1 MASKSKKA
9 QAENGTENG
18 TETLTVIDSETMT
31 ELSDVVAIA
40 GEMDLAQ
47 GSEALA
53 AAQDIE
59 LQSDVVAALS
69 SDDLERSMALGAIA
83 GQIAVAAEIV
93 YTLQLPE
100 LAIFLRDKGDEL
112 HAIAVDGV
120 KRFGAGRALSEAMLE
135 TSNQIGVLGANEMLE
150 GMARQ
155 DMADAM
161 ADLADADA

>member
-9 QAENGTENG
+9 QADGVTENVTIIG
-18 TETLTVIDSETMT
+18 SEAMT

-40 GEMDLAQ
+40 GEMDIAQ

-59 LQSDVVAALS
+59 IQSEVVAALS

-100 LAIFLRDKGDEL
+100 FLRDKGDEL

-120 KRFGAGRALSEAMLE
+120 KRFGAGRALSEAMIE
-135 TSNQIGVLGANEMLE
+135 TSNQIGALGANEMLE

-161 ADLADADA
+161 ADLADGDVDA

>member
-9 QAENGTENG
+9 QAENGPENG
-18 TETLTVIDSETMT
+18 TETLTVIDGETMT

-40 GEMDLAQ
+40 GEMDIAQ

-83 GQIAVAAEIV
+83 GQIAVAA
-93 YTLQLPE
+93 
-100 LAIFLRDKGDEL
+100 
-112 HAIAVDGV
+112 
-120 KRFGAGRALSEAMLE
+120 
-135 TSNQIGVLGANEMLE
+135 
-150 GMARQ
+150 
-155 DMADAM
+155 
-161 ADLADADA
+161 

>member
-1 MASKSKKA
+1 MA
-9 QAENGTENG
+9 
-18 TETLTVIDSETMT
+18 

-40 GEMDLAQ
+40 GGLDLAQ

-59 LQSDVVAALS
+59 LQSDAVAALS

-83 GQIAVAAEIV
+83 GQIAVASEIV
-93 YTLQLPE
+93 YSMQMPE
-100 LAIFLRDKGDEL
+100 LAIFLPDKGDEL
-112 HAIAVDGV
+112 HALAVDGV
-120 KRFGAGRALSEAMLE
+120 KRFGFSRVLAESMLE

-161 ADLADADA
+161 AELANGDEAA